1 MRARRSLILASLLP
15 LAVVLSA
22 CGARGGQSTVADTGA
37 FYVRAGALTYQ
48 VQISRALNPY
58 SVEDKGYLAGL
69 PAGTPAPGPNEEW
82 FGVFMWAQNF
92 TQHAHVTVSPA
103 SFDIVDTQ
111 GNTYYP
117 IQLNPSVNP
126 YAWTSMILQPNDQE
140 PVPNSTAAFG
150 PTGGGELL
158 FKINDTA
165 YSNRPLTLQIR
176 APGQASP
183 STVSLDL

>member
-1 MRARRSLILASLLP
+1 MRVRRSLILASLLP

-48 VQISRALNPY
+48 VQVSRALNPY
-58 SVEDKGYLAGL
+58 TVKDKGYLAGL
-69 PAGTPAPGPNEEW
+69 PAGTTAPQPTQLW
-82 FGVFMWAQNF
+82 FGVFVWAQNF
-92 TQHAHVTVSPA
+92 THHAHVTLSPA

-117 IQLNPSVNP
+117 IQLNPGVNP
-126 YAWTSMILQPNDQE
+126 YAWTSMTLQPNDTE

-158 FKINDTA
+158 FKISNSA
-165 YSNRPLTLQIR
+165 YSNRPLTLQIH
-176 APGQASP
+176 APGQATP
-183 STVSLDL
+183 STVLLDL

>member
-1 MRARRSLILASLLP
+1 MRVRRSLILISLLP
-15 LAVVLSA
+15 LAALLSA
-22 CGARGGQSTVADTGA
+22 CGARGSQSTVADTGA

-48 VQISRALNPY
+48 VQISRELNPY

-69 PAGTPAPGPNEEW
+69 PAGTTPPATDEEW
-82 FGVFMWAQNF
+82 FAVFVWAKNF
-92 TQHAHVTVSPA
+92 THHTHVTTTPA

-126 YAWTSMILQPNDQE
+126 YAWTSMTLQPNDQE
-140 PVPNSTAAFG
+140 PVPNSTAFFG
-150 PTGGGELL
+150 PTGGQELL

-165 YSNRPLTLQIR
+165 YANRPLTLQIH
-176 APGQASP
+176 APGQATP